1 MSYGCRLERFCGEEI
16 QGSRKELSIIFPT
29 QLLEAC
35 SNLQDK
41 DVQLLHKI
49 KAKTVHNVF

>member
-1 MSYGCRLERFCGEEI
+1 MSSGCRLERFCREEI